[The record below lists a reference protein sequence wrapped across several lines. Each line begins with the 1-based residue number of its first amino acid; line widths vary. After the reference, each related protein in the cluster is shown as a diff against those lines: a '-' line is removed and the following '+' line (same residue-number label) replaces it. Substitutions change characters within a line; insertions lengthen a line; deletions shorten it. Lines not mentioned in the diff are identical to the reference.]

1 MGVRRNKQAP
11 EPTREPDSLIASAVQ
26 LRVTTESPWR
36 DFRLR
41 DEQWQVEC
49 WRMYD
54 IIGALHFA
62 AGYIGN
68 ACSRVRIY
76 VAEVD
81 DKGRPGDE
89 VTNDEEIQAL
99 ADTLFGGPSHKAEA
113 LRSIGI
119 NLTVAGECYLVGRA
133 ARQTEPDKWMVLS
146 TSELRRLGDRLI
158 INFGFGREEL
168 VPNQDIVI
176 RLWTPHPRR
185 IRFAD
190 SPTRAA
196 LPILRE
202 IERLTQ
208 FVFSQ
213 IDSRLAGAGILPMPN
228 NLEFPT
234 GDGDPMGAEGLMQ
247 QLVDAANASL
257 TGQGTA
263 ASVVPIIVEVD
274 PEVLGS
280 MPEKPIRFESELSD
294 KAKDLRDEAYGRLAQ
309 AMDLPAEVITGVGDT
324 NHWNSFAIDETS
336 IKNNIEPL
344 MTRICNALTLAYLH
358 PVLKLLGK
366 DPNRYT
372 YWFDTAPLTLRPERL
387 KETLELY
394 TEGVV
399 NSEAVLRA
407 GNYNP
412 TTDALTQ
419 KEDTQRFLRD
429 LLLRDPTLFQ
439 IEAIREAA
447 GFPGI
452 EIISAEVV
460 EGDINQPGPAAPP
473 PPDRVI
479 GSEERSAIPSREE
492 STANGGGQALTSS
505 AAPVSPI
512 FVAAHATVLRAL
524 ELAGKRLLTP
534 TYRGQFPTT
543 PPHELHTKIRVSNP
557 RDIYKMLSG
566 AWEHVPTV
574 FEDLGVDVDHMRST
588 LERYCVILISRNA
601 VHRPQYLESLLRESG
616 II

>member
-1 MGVRRNKQAP
+1 MPLRRTKNVPAVVDDVGA
-11 EPTREPDSLIASAVQ
+11 RSLIASAVQ

-62 AGYIGN
+62 ASYIGN

-89 VTNDEEIQAL
+89 VTDDDEIQAL

-119 NLTVAGECYLVGRA
+119 NLTIAGECYLVGRA
-133 ARQTEPDKWMVLS
+133 ARNTEPDRWMVLS
-146 TSELRRLGDRLI
+146 TSELRRVGDRLS
-158 INFGFGREEL
+158 INYGFGKEEL
-168 VPNQDIVI
+168 IPNQDIVI

-234 GDGDPMGAEGLMQ
+234 GDGEAMGVEGLMQ

-263 ASVVPIIVEVD
+263 AALVPIIVEMP
-274 PEVLGS
+274 PEALAA
-280 MPEKPIRFESELSD
+280 MPDKPIRFESELSD

-309 AMDLPAEVITGVGDT
+309 AMDMPAEVLTGVGDT
-324 NHWNSFAIDETS
+324 NHWNSFAIDENT

-366 DPNRYT
+366 DPKRYT
-372 YWFDTAPLTLRPERL
+372 YWFDTAPLTLRPDRL

-399 NSEAVLRA
+399 NSDTVIRA

-412 TTDALTQ
+412 TTDAVS
-419 KEDTQRFLRD
+419 KEDDAKRFLRE
-429 LLLRDPTLFQ
+429 LMLRDPTLFQ

-447 GFPGI
+447 GFEGI
-452 EIISAEVV
+452 EILSDQMV
-460 EGDINQPGPAAPP
+460 GDPNEPGPAPP
-473 PPDRVI
+473 PAPDRVI
-479 GSEERSAIPSREE
+479 GSEERTALPSREE
-492 STANGGGQALTSS
+492 STAPGGGQALVSS
-505 AAPVSPI
+505 GASPV
-512 FVAAHATVLRAL
+512 FVAANLLVLRAL

-534 TYRGQFPTT
+534 TYRGQFAST
-543 PPHELHTKIRVSNP
+543 PAHELHTKIKVK
-557 RDIYKMLSG
+557 DQAKVTKMLNG
-566 AWEHVPTV
+566 AWDHLPDA
-574 FEDLGVDVDHMRST
+574 FNSLNVDADRMRDV
-588 LERYCVILISRNA
+588 LERYCVILISRSA
-601 VHRPQYLESLLRESG
+601 PHRPEYLMGLLRDYE
-616 II
+616 IL